1 MEEKPPIFEYIFSRV
16 LICKTTSDNLE
27 REFVPRLVMPR
38 IGTWFSLRYLTVER
52 RDGVSPE

>member
-27 REFVPRLVMPR
+27 REKVYSMYVLT
-38 IGTWFSLRYLTVER
+38 GRYLSMEEMSQSVL
-52 RDGVSPE
+52 